1 MAPCKAFY
9 KTLRIAYLANVVR
22 AAARSRDRI
31 RECSLVAVTLLAL
44 VCGPDAAEAEQP
56 SARRAKAFRLVW
68 SSSAS
73 CEARS
78 FLEELSDRTTLLRE
92 ARADEHA
99 ITLIVETF
107 RAPSGVRGKLSVRK
121 PDGEL
126 TVREVPGASCREV
139 DSAMALI
146 AALMV
151 DPLAA
156 GLERASSQR
165 HAASTAPEP
174 NSTAR
179 EANLG
184 FRIEQ
189 RLTGQTAVAPRFT
202 WGQAVGVMLT
212 HETSRFRPSLGL
224 SARVARDT
232 TSVAQGSA
240 ELDFAAAQLT
250 LCPLGVRPDA
260 SWDLRACAAVQL
272 GRLRGTGFDTP
283 AAATKSVL
291 WSSAGVELQARYQLL
306 GPLWMGA
313 EGTLGFPFSRESF
326 HFEPQKI
333 LHRIPAWGASAALG
347 VGLRFL

>member
-1 MAPCKAFY
+1 
-9 KTLRIAYLANVVR
+9 
-22 AAARSRDRI
+22 
-31 RECSLVAVTLLAL
+31 VTLLAL
-44 VCGPDAAEAEQP
+44 AIGPHAAQAEQP
-56 SARRAKAFRLVW
+56 PARQATAFRLVW
-68 SSSAS
+68 SSSAG

-78 FLEELSDRTTLLRE
+78 FLAELSHRTTLLRE

-107 RAPSGVRGKLSVRK
+107 RAPSGVRGKLSVRE

-126 TVREVPGASCREV
+126 TVREVPGSSCREV

-156 GLERASSQR
+156 GLERASSQQ

-174 NSTAR
+174 DSSAR
-179 EANLG
+179 EADFGL
-184 FRIEQ
+184 RIEQ
-189 RLTGQTAVAPRFT
+189 RLTGQTAVAPGFT

-224 SARVARDT
+224 SARSARDT
-232 TSVAQGSA
+232 TSIAEGSA

-250 LCPLGVRPDA
+250 LCPLGVRPEVT
-260 SWDLRACAAVQL
+260 WDLRACAALQL
-272 GRLRGTGFDTP
+272 GRLRGTGFDTRAP
-283 AAATKSVL
+283 ASKSVF
-291 WSSAGVELQARYQLL
+291 WSSAAFELQARYQLL

-313 EGTLGFPFSRESF
+313 EGTLNFPFSRESF
-326 HFEPQKI
+326 HFDPQKT
-333 LHRIPAWGASAALG
+333 LHRIPIWGASAALG
-347 VGLRFL
+347 LGLRFL

>member
-1 MAPCKAFY
+1 
-9 KTLRIAYLANVVR
+9 
-22 AAARSRDRI
+22 
-31 RECSLVAVTLLAL
+31 VTLLAL
-44 VCGPDAAEAEQP
+44 LCRPHAARAELP
-56 SARRAKAFRLVW
+56 PARETKEFRLVW

-78 FLEELSDRTTLLRE
+78 FLAELRHRTTLLRE

-126 TVREVPGASCREV
+126 TVREVPGSTCREV

-151 DPLAA
+151 DPLAF
-156 GLERASSQR
+156 GVGHASGQR

-174 NSTAR
+174 NSVAR
-179 EANLG
+179 EADFGL
-184 FRIEQ
+184 RIEQ
-189 RLTGQTAVAPRFT
+189 RLTGQTAVAPGFT
-202 WGQAVGVMLT
+202 WGQAVGAMLT

-232 TSVAQGSA
+232 TSIAQGSA

-250 LCPLGVRPDA
+250 LCPLGVRPDV
-260 SWDLRACAAVQL
+260 SWDFRACAALQL

-283 AAATKSVL
+283 APATQSVL
-291 WSSAGVELQARYQLL
+291 WASAAFELQARYQLL

-313 EGTLGFPFSRESF
+313 EGMLNFPFSRESF
-326 HFEPQKI
+326 HLDPQKT
-333 LHRIPAWGASAALG
+333 LHRIPVWGVGAALG
-347 VGLRFL
+347 LGLRFL